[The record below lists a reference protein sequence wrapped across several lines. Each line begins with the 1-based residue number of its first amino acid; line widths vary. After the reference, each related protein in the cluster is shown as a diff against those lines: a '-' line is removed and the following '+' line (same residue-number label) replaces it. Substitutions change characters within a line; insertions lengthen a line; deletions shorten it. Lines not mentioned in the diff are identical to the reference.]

1 MAEVSLFGYN
11 ASGGMYMA
19 EETQASRNAEGFF
32 FLNAEDAELAVK
44 ERKQIKYVET
54 HLDYRYPEQVLALYE
69 RMLRE
74 RIFKTPVGMI
84 YLKQLQSFLLEESGI
99 DPDRVP
105 MIPVYAPCTGA
116 PVKRER
122 TAGRGREVSSTVK
135 PQPVWPR
142 VSVILNVLL
151 VAAVIAMFVMTLISD
166 TPNML
171 NYRTAILDEYS
182 SWQQDLLERERVI
195 RAKEREL
202 KIVIE

>member
-1 MAEVSLFGYN
+1 
-11 ASGGMYMA
+11 MA
-19 EETQASRNAEGFF
+19 EETQAGRNAEGFF

-44 ERKQIKYVET
+44 ERKQIKYLET
-54 HLDYRYPEQVLALYE
+54 HLDYRYPEQVLVLYE

-84 YLKQLQSFLLEESGI
+84 YLKQLQGFLLKESGL

-105 MIPVYAPCTGA
+105 MIPVYAPCMGM
-116 PVKRER
+116 PEKVER
-122 TAGRGREVSSTVK
+122 TAGRGRGVSSKVK
-135 PQPVWPR
+135 LQPAWPR
-142 VSVILNVLL
+142 ISVILNVLL
-151 VAAVIAMFVMTLISD
+151 AAAVTAMFVMTLISD